1 MVRARPCLAVWFQSG
16 RGGPLLP
23 RRLYE
28 CDLGHSDDLPVSRQ
42 NRGNIWALHGLAEC
56 LRRLGD
62 PQAED
67 AAAALAA
74 AMPLA
79 DQAITSSC
87 FCRGRYL

>member
-1 MVRARPCLAVWFQSG
+1 M
-16 RGGPLLP
+16 LP

-87 FCRGRYL
+87 FCRRRYL